1 MKTFTVSLLSTMLL
15 TSAAMALSLPGAD
28 SINPNEAKLK
38 TCIAQEA
45 QAALVKGVL
54 TKDNIDNQAAKIAAN
69 CATKA
74 AVKSDP
80 TTVKLATKIIRDLLK

>member
-15 TSAAMALSLPGAD
+15 ASAAMALSLPGAD

-74 AVKSDP
+74 AVKNDSATLNLA
-80 TTVKLATKIIRDLLK
+80 TTVIKGLLK